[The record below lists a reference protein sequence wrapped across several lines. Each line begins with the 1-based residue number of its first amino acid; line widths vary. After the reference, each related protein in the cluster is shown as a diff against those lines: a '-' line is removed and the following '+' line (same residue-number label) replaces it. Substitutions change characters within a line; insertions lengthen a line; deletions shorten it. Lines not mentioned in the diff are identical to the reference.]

1 MSWKVRAEATS
12 SPPDTNRNGPGK
24 PAGVR
29 KHGTKRAKK
38 APQKCADR
46 RQKVVKKTSNNCK
59 KSCTNASNKL
69 HKKYEEKKTRF
80 RDILLF
86 FRLNLEVV
94 FGVFLACFG
103 RAVRHALR
111 RGPPA
116 VHRNCEKRIKYI

>member
-1 MSWKVRAEATS
+1 MSWKVRAEAAS

-46 RQKVVKKTSNNCK
+46 RQKVVKKTSKKCK

-69 HKKYEEKKTRF
+69 HKIHEKRTFF
-80 RDILLF
+80 RYILLF

-94 FGVFLACFG
+94 FGAFLACFG

-116 VHRNCEKRIKYI
+116 VHRNYEKRITYI